1 MFDPPETPP
10 LFSRPVRGPLKPPE
24 TDTPGREEYHEP
36 PPGDGPGWAVVAVPL
51 LGLMVL
57 GVIALVFFLRLIS

>member
-1 MFDPPETPP
+1 MFDPPN
-10 LFSRPVRGPLKPPE
+10 SS
-24 TDTPGREEYHEP
+24 PGRDEALRATPRAQVRPDREEHHDD
-36 PPGDGPGWAVVAVPL
+36 DGPGWAVVAVPL